1 MSYNRMNRDKPYQN
15 LYNFFKLMGYDLNE
29 LMVSFKNVLDE
40 TITEKMEN
48 SKLELYN
55 ELHDDLLDKLS
66 TNVTLDS
73 NSSSYSG
80 SDSESDTD
88 ANRKK
93 RSYDDDKIIDDR
105 PSKRTNFEEIIVP
118 DCIYGKTLKEATK
131 LIRRIY
137 PDINY
142 TIRPY
147 MVNGKMYGVTC
158 DYVKTRINVIL
169 RNNVIV
175 KNDTY
180 FDKQVNCWLG

>member
-1 MSYNRMNRDKPYQN
+1 MNRDKPYQN
-15 LYNFFKLMGYDLNE
+15 LYNFFKLLGYDLNE
-29 LMVSFKNVLDE
+29 LMASFKNVLDE

-66 TNVTLDS
+66 TNATFDS
-73 NSSSYSG
+73 TSSSHSQ

-88 ANRKK
+88 KNSKK
-93 RSYDDDKIIDDR
+93 RSYDDDDDNEIIDNR
-105 PSKRTNFEEIIVP
+105 PSKRNNFEEITVP
-118 DCIYGKTLKEATK
+118 DCIYGKTLEEATK
-131 LIRRIY
+131 LLRRIY

-175 KNDTY
+175 KNDSY